1 MNLHFPCVVTD
12 PGPLDAAAA
21 EEGTSVLTTTGLP
34 EPTIPDMDL
43 LDDETRAVVLQRARL
58 VAEVRGITNAAAV
71 LYSSIVVKER

>member
-1 MNLHFPCVVTD
+1 M
-12 PGPLDAAAA
+12 
-21 EEGTSVLTTTGLP
+21 LTTTGLP

-71 LYSSIVVKER
+71 LR